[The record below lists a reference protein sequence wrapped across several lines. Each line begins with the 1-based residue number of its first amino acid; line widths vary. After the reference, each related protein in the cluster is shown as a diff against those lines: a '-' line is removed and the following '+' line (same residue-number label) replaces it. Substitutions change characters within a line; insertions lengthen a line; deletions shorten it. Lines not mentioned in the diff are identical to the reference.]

1 MKMDVIVESQE
12 EYDAWLEQQDVF
24 LVDEDAPSTPDS
36 EPTPTANVK
45 ATEGGEMAMIH

>member
-24 LVDEDAPSTPDS
+24 LVDEDAPSAPED
-36 EPTPTANVK
+36 ETPTAGVEP
-45 ATEGGEMAMIH
+45 TEGGEMTMIH